1 VIRVVL
7 VDDHAIVRQGLRMFL
22 ALDSTIE
29 VVGEAESGQEAVLLV
44 RELKPDVVLMDILMP
59 EMDGVEA
66 TAAIVQENPATRVI
80 AVTSSLDPRSVVGAV
95 KAGASGYLPKTTEA
109 EELGRAVH
117 AVAQGQ
123 VQLAPE
129 VAALIIQEMRGRE
142 SPVSLSEREI
152 AILRLLVLGKTN
164 REIGEELQIGEKS
177 VKSQMSSLMPKL
189 NVQSRTQAA
198 LEAVRLGLVSV

>member
-1 VIRVVL
+1 
-7 VDDHAIVRQGLRMFL
+7 MFL

-29 VVGEAESGQEAVLLV
+29 VVGEAESGEEAVLLV

-59 EMDGVEA
+59 DMDGVQA
-66 TAAIVQENPATRVI
+66 TAAVIQENPATRVI
-80 AVTSSLDPRSVVGAV
+80 ALTSSMDPRTVVGAV

-129 VAALIIQEMRGRE
+129 VAALILQEMRGHE

-164 REIGEELQIGEKS
+164 R
-177 VKSQMSSLMPKL
+177 
-189 NVQSRTQAA
+189 
-198 LEAVRLGLVSV
+198 